1 MGTPAAAC
9 TPRMKLP
16 PPVEIA
22 TGLSWSAIRVVV
34 HRHYEVIFSGPSRFR
49 RCARAD
55 AGQGRS
61 GRGELLFSAT
71 DDDDAVALRV
81 KLLGDGEAD
90 ASGAASDQN
99 RVTRRIHAAMP
110 PNGELT
116 GAQLSFASG

>member
-1 MGTPAAAC
+1 
-9 TPRMKLP
+9 
-16 PPVEIA
+16 
-22 TGLSWSAIRVVV
+22 
-34 HRHYEVIFSGPSRFR
+34 
-49 RCARAD
+49 
-55 AGQGRS
+55 
-61 GRGELLFSAT
+61 
-71 DDDDAVALRV
+71 V